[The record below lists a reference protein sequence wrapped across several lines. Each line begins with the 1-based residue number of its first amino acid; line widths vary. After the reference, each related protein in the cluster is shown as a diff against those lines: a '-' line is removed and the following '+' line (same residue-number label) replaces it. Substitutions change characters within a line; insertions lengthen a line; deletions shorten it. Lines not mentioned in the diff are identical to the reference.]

1 MEEPPPPLPKAGC
14 CIWLPGSDRPGARAS
29 VPRSRGFGVRGAG
42 ALCFTDMLRI
52 PPALLENSSLPRFP
66 SVIASVPC
74 TPLLAIAMKAL
85 HGRLFFKTLLF
96 WPDCLTPFVD
106 AIVLMAVA
114 AINLAP
120 LHIQC
125 KHHSSTPIWFDALCG
140 AYGIQHLI
148 LIRMISNSVRASRY
162 VTAFLRVY
170 SRVRSWIARVSLV
183 LHIACSVLTKLKR
196 SHAGCNQSSR
206 YACTR
211 FTQIHHR

>member
-1 MEEPPPPLPKAGC
+1 LSFGSKRVGAKMEEPPPPLPKAGC

-52 PPALLENSSLPRFP
+52 PLALFENSSLPRFP

-85 HGRLFFKTLLF
+85 HGTLLFQTLLF
-96 WPDCLTPFVD
+96 WRDCLTPFVD
-106 AIVLMAVA
+106 AIVLVAVA
-114 AINLAP
+114 VIDFAP
-120 LHIQC
+120 LHIQW
-125 KHHSSTPIWFDALCG
+125 KHHSFTPIWFDALCG

-162 VTAFLRVY
+162 VTAFLKVC
-170 SRVRSWIARVSLV
+170 SRVRS
-183 LHIACSVLTKLKR
+183 
-196 SHAGCNQSSR
+196 
-206 YACTR
+206 
-211 FTQIHHR
+211 